1 MHVGEFRKKITAGS
15 TIIAESKELDVLEV
29 VLFRFK
35 DKSFY
40 IKCFLS
46 EGYVLADDAKTDS
59 FVLVRAIDC
68 NISPPFPENLEYDSK
83 NFTFL
88 FEAHAIAERTS
99 GQEIFKEGDSE
110 TFWDYEADDGSYLS
124 LGINDQSGERQ
135 DFYGKTIDDITFV

>member
-15 TIIAESKELDVLEV
+15 TIIADDKELDVLEV

-46 EGYVLADDAKTDS
+46 DGYVLADDAKSDS
-59 FVLVRAIDC
+59 FVLVQEIDC
-68 NISPPFPENLEYDSK
+68 DITTPFPEELEYDGK
-83 NFTFL
+83 GFTFL
-88 FEAHAIAERTS
+88 FEAHAVAERTS
-99 GQEIFKEGDSE
+99 GEQIFKEGDSE

-124 LGINDQSGERQ
+124 LGINDQNGKRL
-135 DFYGKTIDDITFV
+135 DFYGKTIDDIEFV